1 MRQSSLSELGKD
13 PLREDGEDHVVG
25 VVADREHLA
34 SVATSGVDS
43 GSDSR
48 YRMEKTMLRICT
60 LN

>member
-43 GSDSR
+43 DSDGR
-48 YRMEKTMLRICT
+48 NRTEKQY
-60 LN
+60 